1 MRQAPVL
8 LDQHGQPISN
18 VVQFRGKDV
27 DKRRYDAASRTSR
40 MSGWYT
46 PTTDADAAISDPIT
60 IRNRARD
67 LVRNNPWASKGV
79 NVCVNN
85 TIGYGIR
92 AQIKAGSAL
101 RTRQAQTIW
110 QRHMETNACDAD
122 GMHDIYGLQQLAFR
136 ALVESGECLIRFR
149 PRRPEDGLPL
159 PFQLQVIE
167 SDLLADNAT
176 VSVQPGHTFSRG
188 IEYDALGR
196 RVRYHLYKQHPGT
209 SNTLATLNV
218 GEITEVPASE
228 IIHLYR
234 KDRPGQNRGVSW
246 LSPVIVAAKNLGL
259 FEDATLQS
267 SMIANLFTGWLHSD
281 DAQSFTDELEEELPD
296 LQPGTMY
303 ALKPGRSVTF
313 NEPPKRAEDPQFR
326 QWILRGIASGLGITY
341 ESLTGDMSQVT
352 YSSARMSAHEF
363 GRNVE
368 SWQWNLFIPV
378 FCNRVFGW
386 FTDMLSATGF
396 RADDL
401 TVEWTPPTRTVV
413 DPGKEVAALI
423 NAVKG
428 GLMSLPEAIRGQGF
442 DPDAV
447 MTEQAEYLAKLDQV
461 GLKVESD
468 FRNAPSVVKQAE
480 EPAPQ
485 EDTVTNE

>member
-1 MRQAPVL
+1 MSRVLSFIGRAANAVAPEVPPHL
-8 LDQHGQPISN
+8 KQ
-18 VVQFRGKDV
+18 
-27 DKRRYDAASRTSR
+27 RRYDAASRTSR

-85 TIGYGIR
+85 AIGYGIR

-101 RTRQAQTIW
+101 RTRQAQALW

-136 ALVESGECLIRFR
+136 SLVESGECLIRFR

-167 SDLLADNAT
+167 PDLLSDNIADASG
-176 VSVQPGHTFSRG
+176 VLPGNDFEKG
-188 IEYDALGR
+188 IEYDPLGR
-196 RVRYHLYKQHPGT
+196 RVAYHLFRKHPGST
-209 SNTLATLNV
+209 QTLAGLRETAR
-218 GEITEVPASE
+218 VPASE

-246 LSPVIVAAKNLGL
+246 LSPVVVAAKNLGL

-281 DAQSFTDELEEELPD
+281 DAQAFGDELEEEIPD

-303 ALKPGRSVTF
+303 ALRPGRSVTF

-386 FTDMLSATGF
+386 FSDMLAATGVNT
-396 RADDL
+396 DGM

-447 MTEQAEYLAKLDQV
+447 LAEQAEYLAKLDTA
-461 GLKVESD
+461 GIKVESD
-468 FRNAPSVVKQAE
+468 YRNAPSVVKQAE
-480 EPAPQ
+480 APAPQ

>member
-1 MRQAPVL
+1 MSRVLSFIGRAANAVAPEVPPHL
-8 LDQHGQPISN
+8 KQ
-18 VVQFRGKDV
+18 
-27 DKRRYDAASRTSR
+27 RRYDAASRTSR

-85 TIGYGIR
+85 AIGYGIR

-101 RTRQAQTIW
+101 RTRQAQALW
-110 QRHMETNACDAD
+110 QRHMETSACDAD

-167 SDLLADNAT
+167 PDLLSDNIADASG
-176 VSVQPGHTFSRG
+176 VLPGNDFEKG
-188 IEYDALGR
+188 VEYDPLGR
-196 RVRYHLYKQHPGT
+196 RVAYHLFRKHPG
-209 SNTLATLNV
+209 SSHTLAGIRETAR
-218 GEITEVPASE
+218 VPASE

-246 LSPVIVAAKNLGL
+246 LSPVVVAAKNLGL

-281 DAQSFTDELEEELPD
+281 DPQAFGEELDEEIPD

-378 FCNRVFGW
+378 FCQRVFVW
-386 FTDMLSATGF
+386 YSDMLAATGVNT
-396 RADDL
+396 DGM

-447 MTEQAEYLAKLDQV
+447 ATEQAEYLAKLDAA

-468 FRNAPSVVKQAE
+468 YRNAPSVVKQTE
-480 EPAPQ
+480 EPTPQ
-485 EDTVTNE
+485 EETLTNE

>member
-1 MRQAPVL
+1 MSRVLSFIGRAANAVAPEVPPHL
-8 LDQHGQPISN
+8 KQ
-18 VVQFRGKDV
+18 
-27 DKRRYDAASRTSR
+27 RRYDAASRTSR

-85 TIGYGIR
+85 AIGYGIR

-101 RTRQAQTIW
+101 RTRQAQALW

-136 ALVESGECLIRFR
+136 SLVESGECLIRFR

-167 SDLLADNAT
+167 PDLLSDNIADASG
-176 VSVQPGHTFSRG
+176 VLPGNDFEKG
-188 IEYDALGR
+188 IEYDPLGR
-196 RVRYHLYKQHPGT
+196 RVAYHLFRKHPGST
-209 SNTLATLNV
+209 QTLAGLRETAR
-218 GEITEVPASE
+218 VPASE

-246 LSPVIVAAKNLGL
+246 LSPVVVAAKNLGL

-281 DAQSFTDELEEELPD
+281 DPQAFGDELEEEIPD

-303 ALKPGRSVTF
+303 ALRPGRSVTF

-386 FTDMLSATGF
+386 FSDMLAATGVNT
-396 RADDL
+396 DGM

-447 MTEQAEYLAKLDQV
+447 LAEQAEYLAKLDTA
-461 GLKVESD
+461 GIKVESD
-468 FRNAPSVVKQAE
+468 YRNAPSVVKQAE
-480 EPAPQ
+480 APAPQ